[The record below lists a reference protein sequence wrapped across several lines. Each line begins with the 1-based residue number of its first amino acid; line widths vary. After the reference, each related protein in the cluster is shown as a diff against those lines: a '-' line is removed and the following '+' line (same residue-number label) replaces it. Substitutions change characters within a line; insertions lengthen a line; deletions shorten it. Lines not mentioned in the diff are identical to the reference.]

1 MTARSTGRQGAM
13 WKPPAGQYGPA
24 GVSTTRSATAFTG
37 LCCHAPTAFTVTMT
51 LVPEALPPEPDDDLR
66 TLLLG
71 FRGRV
76 ARKPFWLYGVVG
88 VSLAQLIAY
97 ALLGI
102 AGVGERAADAIST
115 LLVVW
120 PGLAISV
127 KRWHDR
133 GKSGWWVLIN
143 LIPLV

>member
-1 MTARSTGRQGAM
+1 
-13 WKPPAGQYGPA
+13 
-24 GVSTTRSATAFTG
+24 
-37 LCCHAPTAFTVTMT
+37 MT

-102 AGVGERAADAIST
+102 AGAGERAADAIST

-143 LIPLV
+143 LIPLVGIVWTIVECGFLRGTPGPNRFGPDPLGRTDLPQ

>member
-1 MTARSTGRQGAM
+1 
-13 WKPPAGQYGPA
+13 
-24 GVSTTRSATAFTG
+24 
-37 LCCHAPTAFTVTMT
+37 MT

-71 FRGRV
+71 FRGRL

-143 LIPLV
+143 LIPLVGIVWTIVECGFLRGTPGPNRFGPDPLGRTDLPQ